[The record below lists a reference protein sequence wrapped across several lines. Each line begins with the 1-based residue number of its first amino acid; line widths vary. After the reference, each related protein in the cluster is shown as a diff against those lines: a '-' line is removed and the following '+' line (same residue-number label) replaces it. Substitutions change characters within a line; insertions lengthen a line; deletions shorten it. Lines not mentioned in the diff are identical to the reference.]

1 MKLAGGTQIT
11 VVTPSFLLV
20 PPALAT
26 WNLRIP
32 FSQVFPIINRVIS
45 SQSWTLKHLRREDYW
60 ERQPISQMRKLSL
73 SEAKRSGHSQCSP
86 GSHTGIK
93 RLLALELHGHLIFL
107 CLHFLTVTT
116 VCAQRHREAEPLA
129 WCHTTGSTI
138 SGFRT
143 HYRLLGAHDVPNTL
157 LSC

>member
-45 SQSWTLKHLRREDYW
+45 SQSWTLIFGIYKA
-60 ERQPISQMRKLSL
+60 QQT
-73 SEAKRSGHSQCSP
+73 SE
-86 GSHTGIK
+86 
-93 RLLALELHGHLIFL
+93 
-107 CLHFLTVTT
+107 
-116 VCAQRHREAEPLA
+116 
-129 WCHTTGSTI
+129 
-138 SGFRT
+138 
-143 HYRLLGAHDVPNTL
+143 HDKKKKQNAGRGKGDG
-157 LSC
+157 